1 MSYEQAKRVFREL
14 QALARAD
21 YGGNTGAVLVVY
33 GVEGFLRRLAA
44 SEYASRMTLKGGMLM
59 AAISAR
65 RMTKDADLSTRG
77 VGNTEEHVAAAV
89 NDIIAPQLEVDDG
102 LEFDANSIRTE
113 LMREEAEYQGVRV
126 KLIVRLATARI
137 TTTLDFSFGDPHE
150 STVIELPELL
160 GTSTIRL
167 ASYPPELTLAEKV
180 ATMMSRR
187 ELNTRDRDL
196 ADVWVL
202 SRVRAFDATELRS
215 AITRVAEH
223 RNQDIP
229 SVRCRPIRL
238 RSRRRR
244 GPRPRVA
251 RRRRARVRLP
261 SRLAPL
267 CRRWRRHRARCS
279 AYEQRRL
286 GCGSRCEPAP
296 RPRAA
301 LRLHSRSPSRAV

>member
-1 MSYEQAKRVFREL
+1 VSYEQAKRVFREL

-33 GVEGFLRRLAA
+33 EVEGFLRRLAA

-113 LMREEAEYQGVRV
+113 LMHEEAEYQGVRV

-160 GTSTIRL
+160 GTGTIRL

-223 RNQDIP
+223 RNQDIVP
-229 SVRCRPIRL
+229 LSVALENMPDRQTSYTAMLDRMAYR
-238 RSRRRR
+238 
-244 GPRPRVA
+244 
-251 RRRRARVRLP
+251 RLP
-261 SRLAPL
+261 PASWAELLAEVRAFIDPL
-267 CRRWRRHRARCS
+267 LTAQPEALDSWD
-279 AYEQRRL
+279 
-286 GCGSRCEPAP
+286 PAIQSWTPP
-296 RPRAA
+296 RE
-301 LRLHSRSPSRAV
+301 